1 MKTYILNINEEQEK
15 AVQALIKELKIEVE
29 ILSEQDEDGA
39 LSMAMEEGKKY
50 SRLSEEEAKK
60 FIEGLGK

>member
-15 AVQALIKELKIEVE
+15 AVQALIKELKIDVE
-29 ILSEQDEDGA
+29 ILSEQDEDLA

-50 SRLSEEEAKK
+50 GRLFGEEAKK